1 MHCPRQMTIR
11 EVTMFKLSQL
21 ALAILPALLAG
32 AAQAATPQS
41 TATPTTA
48 ISTTATH
55 TLTTSTVTPP
65 SSLSSPLY
73 LFLDDKAPAD
83 SLQFHSVGKQHYRLT
98 TRLAKGSYR
107 ILIAD
112 RARQCGSTFGPAQ
125 AAPLPF
131 GKANPLGNCAGQ
143 HPYQLRVLLDG
154 DYDFTLDNAKA
165 DAPTL
170 TVLRATH
177 TGRVK
182 RALPE
187 VACHLWRGGA
197 VTASVGKAWPDGTVL
212 RDAYS
217 GQQARVTAGQITLTP
232 ASGSEGILLLEP
244 VSKPVRAS
252 FNWENATV
260 YFMLTDRF
268 NNGDKSNDHS
278 FGRSGDGKN
287 EIGTW
292 HGGDLQGVIDKLDYI
307 QALGSNVIW
316 ISPIMEQIHGFVG
329 GGADGSFPFYG
340 YHGYWPLDFTRID
353 PNFGDEEALRTLV
366 AEAHKRGIRVLLDV
380 IMNHVGYANLADLQD
395 VGPQAVVRDSQSLPA
410 RWSDWRPQGRYSNWH
425 GFSAHIDYQAAQ
437 WSQRWGPEWVRADLP
452 GYPKPGKDEVT
463 TTIGGLPD
471 LLTESTR
478 AVSLPPLLKH
488 KADTRARE
496 LPHASVSDYLVQ
508 WHTDWVRR
516 FGIDGF
522 RADTVKHVE
531 PQVWAKLKTAATA
544 ALAQWKAEHPKQK
557 LDDLPFFMVGEVW
570 QHGVARD
577 HWYDNGFDS
586 LINFDY
592 QLDAL
597 ANALC
602 MNSAEPVYA
611 KYAKVVSEPGVNIL
625 SYLSSH
631 DTKLFFGDFENLALQ
646 RRMANS
652 FMLLPGGVQIYYGD
666 ESGRGLMADDGVF
679 DQASRSDMNWQE
691 LAQGPKADLVT
702 HWQKLGQFR
711 QQHPAI
717 AAGSHTKISDS
728 PYAFLRQKGN
738 DTVLIIYAGNPQ

>member
-1 MHCPRQMTIR
+1 
-11 EVTMFKLSQL
+11 
-21 ALAILPALLAG
+21 
-32 AAQAATPQS
+32 
-41 TATPTTA
+41 
-48 ISTTATH
+48 
-55 TLTTSTVTPP
+55 
-65 SSLSSPLY
+65 
-73 LFLDDKAPAD
+73 
-83 SLQFHSVGKQHYRLT
+83 
-98 TRLAKGSYR
+98 
-107 ILIAD
+107 
-112 RARQCGSTFGPAQ
+112 
-125 AAPLPF
+125 
-131 GKANPLGNCAGQ
+131 
-143 HPYQLRVLLDG
+143 
-154 DYDFTLDNAKA
+154 
-165 DAPTL
+165 
-170 TVLRATH
+170 
-177 TGRVK
+177 
-182 RALPE
+182 
-187 VACHLWRGGA
+187 
-197 VTASVGKAWPDGTVL
+197 
-212 RDAYS
+212 
-217 GQQARVTAGQITLTP
+217 VTAGQITLTP
-232 ASGSEGILLLEP
+232 APGSEGILLLAP

-252 FNWENATV
+252 FNWDNATV

-278 FGRSGDGKN
+278 FGRRGDGKH

-292 HGGDLQGVIDKLDYI
+292 HGGDLQGIIDKLDYI

-316 ISPIMEQIHGFVG
+316 ISPMMEQIHGFIG
-329 GGADGSFPFYG
+329 GGAEGSFPFYG

-353 PNFGDEEALRTLV
+353 PNFGDEATLRTLV

-395 VGPQAVVRDSQSLPA
+395 VGPQDVVRDSQHLPA

-437 WSQRWGPEWVRADLP
+437 WSQWWGPEWVRAELP
-452 GYPKPGKDEVT
+452 GYPTPGKDEVT

-478 AVSLPPLLKH
+478 YVGLPPLLKH
-488 KADTRARE
+488 KADTNARE
-496 LPHASVSDYLVQ
+496 LPHATVSDYLVQ

-531 PQVWAKLKTAATA
+531 PEVWAKLKTEATA
-544 ALAQWKAEHPKQK
+544 ALAEWKAAHPQQK

-577 HWYDNGFDS
+577 NWYDYGFDS

-602 MNSAEPVYA
+602 MNTAEPIYA

-625 SYLSSH
+625 SYISSH
-631 DTKLFFGDFENLALQ
+631 DTKLFFGDFENIALQ

-691 LAQGPKADLVT
+691 LAHGPKAELVA

-717 AAGSHTKISDS
+717 AAGSHSKISDS

-738 DTVLIIYAGNPQ
+738 DTVLIVYAGKPQ

>member
-1 MHCPRQMTIR
+1 MTIK
-11 EVTMFKLSQL
+11 EVTMFKLSRL
-21 ALAILPALLAG
+21 ALTILPALLAG
-32 AAQAATPQS
+32 AAQAATPQ
-41 TATPTTA
+41 TAATPTA
-48 ISTTATH
+48 APH
-55 TLTTSTVTPP
+55 PLATSTVTPP
-65 SSLSSPLY
+65 STPLSPLY
-73 LFLDDKAPAD
+73 LFIDDKAPAD
-83 SLQFHSVGKQHYRLT
+83 SLQFSSVGNQHYRLT
-98 TRLAKGSYR
+98 TRLTKGSYR
-107 ILIAD
+107 IQIAD
-112 RARQCGSTFGPAQ
+112 KAKQCGTTFGPAQ
-125 AAPLPF
+125 AAQLPF

-143 HPYQLRVLLDG
+143 QPYQLRVLLDG
-154 DYDFTLDNAKA
+154 DYDFTLDHTKA

-177 TGRVK
+177 TTSVK

-197 VTASVGKAWPDGTVL
+197 VTASVGKAWPDGTWL

-232 ASGSEGILLLEP
+232 APGSEGILLLAP

-252 FNWENATV
+252 FNWDNATV

-278 FGRSGDGKN
+278 FGRRGDGKH

-292 HGGDLQGVIDKLDYI
+292 HGGDLQGIIDKLDYI

-316 ISPIMEQIHGFVG
+316 ISPMMEQIHGFIG
-329 GGADGSFPFYG
+329 GGAEGSFPFYG

-353 PNFGDEEALRTLV
+353 PNFGDEATLRTLV

-395 VGPQAVVRDSQSLPA
+395 VGPQDVVRDSQHLPA

-437 WSQRWGPEWVRADLP
+437 WSQWWGPEWVRAELP
-452 GYPKPGKDEVT
+452 GYPTPGKDEVT

-478 AVSLPPLLKH
+478 YVGLPPLLKH
-488 KADTRARE
+488 KADTNARE
-496 LPHASVSDYLVQ
+496 LPHATVSDYLVQ

-531 PQVWAKLKTAATA
+531 PEVWAKLKTEATA
-544 ALAQWKAEHPKQK
+544 ALAEWKAAHPQQK

-577 HWYDNGFDS
+577 NWYDYGFDS

-597 ANALC
+597 ANAQC
-602 MNSAEPVYA
+602 MNTA

-625 SYLSSH
+625 SYISSH
-631 DTKLFFGDFENLALQ
+631 DTKLFFGDFENIALQ

-691 LAQGPKADLVT
+691 LAHGPKAELVA

-717 AAGSHTKISDS
+717 AAGSHSKISDS

-738 DTVLIIYAGNPQ
+738 DTVLIVYAGKPQ

>member
-1 MHCPRQMTIR
+1 MTIK
-11 EVTMFKLSQL
+11 EVTMFKLSRL
-21 ALAILPALLAG
+21 ALTILPALLAG
-32 AAQAATPQS
+32 AAQAATPQ
-41 TATPTTA
+41 TAATPTA
-48 ISTTATH
+48 APH
-55 TLTTSTVTPP
+55 PLATSTVTPP
-65 SSLSSPLY
+65 STPLSPLY
-73 LFLDDKAPAD
+73 LFIDDKAPAD
-83 SLQFHSVGKQHYRLT
+83 SLQFSSVGNQHYRLT

-107 ILIAD
+107 IQIAD
-112 RARQCGSTFGPAQ
+112 KAKQCGTTFGPAQ
-125 AAPLPF
+125 AAQLPF

-143 HPYQLRVLLDG
+143 QPYQLRVLLDG
-154 DYDFTLDNAKA
+154 DYDFTLDHTKA

-177 TGRVK
+177 TTSVK

-197 VTASVGKAWPDGTVL
+197 VTASVGKAWPDGTWL

-232 ASGSEGILLLEP
+232 APGSEGILLLAP

-252 FNWENATV
+252 FNWDNATV

-278 FGRSGDGKN
+278 FGRRGDGKH

-292 HGGDLQGVIDKLDYI
+292 HGGDLQGIIDKLDYI

-316 ISPIMEQIHGFVG
+316 ISPMMEQIHGFIG
-329 GGADGSFPFYG
+329 GGAEGSFPFYG

-353 PNFGDEEALRTLV
+353 PNFGDEATLRTLV

-395 VGPQAVVRDSQSLPA
+395 VGPQDVVRDSQHLPA

-437 WSQRWGPEWVRADLP
+437 WSQWWGPEWVRAELP
-452 GYPKPGKDEVT
+452 GYPTPGKDEVT

-478 AVSLPPLLKH
+478 YVGLPPLLKH
-488 KADTRARE
+488 KADTNARE
-496 LPHASVSDYLVQ
+496 LPHATVSDYLVQ

-531 PQVWAKLKTAATA
+531 PEVWAKLKTEATA
-544 ALAQWKAEHPKQK
+544 ALAEWKAAHPQQK

-577 HWYDNGFDS
+577 NWYDYGFDS

-602 MNSAEPVYA
+602 MNTAEPIYA

-625 SYLSSH
+625 SYISSH
-631 DTKLFFGDFENLALQ
+631 DTKLFFGDFENIALQ

-691 LAQGPKADLVT
+691 LAHGPKAELVA

-717 AAGSHTKISDS
+717 AAGSHSKISDS

-738 DTVLIIYAGNPQ
+738 DTVLIVYAGKPQ

>member
-1 MHCPRQMTIR
+1 MTIK
-11 EVTMFKLSQL
+11 EVTMFKLSRL
-21 ALAILPALLAG
+21 ALTILPALLAG
-32 AAQAATPQS
+32 AAQAATPQ
-41 TATPTTA
+41 TAATPTA
-48 ISTTATH
+48 APH
-55 TLTTSTVTPP
+55 PLATSTVTPP
-65 SSLSSPLY
+65 STPLSPLY
-73 LFLDDKAPAD
+73 LFIDDKAPAD
-83 SLQFHSVGKQHYRLT
+83 SLQFSSVGNQHYRLT

-107 ILIAD
+107 IQIAD
-112 RARQCGSTFGPAQ
+112 KAKQCGTTFGPAQ

-197 VTASVGKAWPDGTVL
+197 VTASVGKAWPDGTWL

-232 ASGSEGILLLEP
+232 APGSEGILLLAP

-252 FNWENATV
+252 FNWDNATV

-278 FGRSGDGKN
+278 FGRRGDGKH

-292 HGGDLQGVIDKLDYI
+292 HGGDLQGIIDKLDYI

-316 ISPIMEQIHGFVG
+316 ISPMMEQIHGFIG
-329 GGADGSFPFYG
+329 GGAEGSFPFYG

-353 PNFGDEEALRTLV
+353 PNFGDEATLRTLV

-410 RWSDWRPQGRYSNWH
+410 RWSDWRPQGRYGNWH
-425 GFSAHIDYQAAQ
+425 GFSSHIDYQSAQ
-437 WSQRWGPEWVRADLP
+437 WSQWWGPEWVRAELP
-452 GYPKPGKDEVT
+452 GYPTPGKDEVT

-478 AVSLPPLLKH
+478 YVGLPPLLKH
-488 KADTRARE
+488 KADTNARE
-496 LPHASVSDYLVQ
+496 LPHATVSDYLVQ

-531 PQVWAKLKTAATA
+531 PEVWAKLKTEATA
-544 ALAQWKAEHPKQK
+544 ALAEWKAAHPQQK

-577 HWYDNGFDS
+577 NWYDYGFDS

-602 MNSAEPVYA
+602 MNTAEPIYA

-625 SYLSSH
+625 SYISSH
-631 DTKLFFGDFENLALQ
+631 DTKLFFGDFENIALQ

-691 LAQGPKADLVT
+691 LAHGPKAELVA

-717 AAGSHTKISDS
+717 AAGSHSKISDS

-738 DTVLIIYAGNPQ
+738 DTVLIVYAGKPQ